1 MSETEIKDIYRWIK
15 STYPIK
21 KDLPTISDIHTINDL
36 IALKLSHFT
45 IVNAFNIE
53 KYISIDD
60 IQYIKINEKWIP
72 VNKYMN
78 MIVNTIEYRYLSFFL
93 ENPKCIPECTL
104 PSFKIAEVCTNTHRS
119 APHYRNL
126 SSTWNPMKYGSN
138 HFIFPSLDLRTDSK
152 QIKKELDRLVATRN
166 NHKILHFHLN
176 EGGDL
181 DVVHSILR
189 CLCGKKEAWMKPLI
203 LYDTMYT
210 HEDDI
215 THKKTIIPQEN
226 DPWQNFPYKD
236 KYSGKIMLHVNL
248 HCASSAWYLI
258 TYLIY
263 AFSDTIVRETVKVHG
278 KTIKVGR
285 ITGNIKIR
293 GYSSTTSGDAL
304 GEEKDI
310 QKEFTIFN
318 KPFTIRTPSQVFIT
332 SVRTQDYNRF
342 WLPNC

>member
-1 MSETEIKDIYRWIK
+1 MSTTEIKDIYRWIK
-15 STYPIK
+15 SIYPLK
-21 KDLPTISDIHTINDL
+21 EHLPTISDIHTINDL
-36 IALKLSHFT
+36 ISLKLSHFT
-45 IVNAFNIE
+45 IVNAFHID
-53 KYISIDD
+53 KYISIHD
-60 IQYIKINEKWIP
+60 IKYVKINDKWITI
-72 VNKYMN
+72 NKYMN

-93 ENPKCIPECTL
+93 ENPMCIPECTL
-104 PSFKIAEVCTNTHRS
+104 PSFKIEEVCTNTHS
-119 APHYRNL
+119 VAPHY
-126 SSTWNPMKYGSN
+126 STVGLTVNPKKGSN
-138 HFIFPSLDLRTDSK
+138 HFIFPTLDLRTDSK
-152 QIKKELDRLVATRN
+152 QIKRELDRLVATRN

-203 LYDTMYT
+203 KYDSMYN
-210 HEDDI
+210 HEDSI
-215 THKKTIIPQEN
+215 THNKTIILQEN
-226 DPWQNFPYKD
+226 DPWIFFPYKD

-285 ITGNIKIR
+285 VTGNIKIR

-310 QKEFTIFN
+310 QKAFTIFN
-318 KPFTIRTPSQVFIT
+318 KPFTIRTPSQVYST
-332 SVRTQDYNRF
+332 SVQPQDYNRF
-342 WLPNC
+342 WLPNN